1 MPTIMDSCSSQL
13 QLQRDSLSYR
23 HPLAHTTSLLNIA
36 PTPSSRHGLSDH
48 LSIIQP
54 RQQTMRWNGH
64 RVATSSMT
72 LPGVRTLARA
82 PITGTGT
89 LSWVRILA
97 HTAALMCLL
106 LRWLRSIAGPI
117 SEQLYR
123 STRKHR

>member
-1 MPTIMDSCSSQL
+1 MPTIMESCSSQV

-23 HPLAHTTSLLNIA
+23 HPLAHTTSLPSIA
-36 PTPSSRHGLSDH
+36 PTRWSRDGLSDH

-54 RQQTMRWNGH
+54 RQQTMLWNGH

-89 LSWVRILA
+89 LSWVKILV
-97 HTAALMCLL
+97 HTGALMCLL
-106 LRWLRSIAGPI
+106 LRWLRSIAGLL
-117 SEQLYR
+117 SGQLYI
-123 STRKHR
+123 SIPKYL